1 MNKKQ
6 VGECDSLRGTLDT
19 VPYDIFSMREPDY
32 IMKLMS
38 TYGGLTVPN
47 NQRES
52 RRIWQENEEIK
63 NAKFKYTE
71 PFASHFNYRHTADD
85 HNNLRHG
92 LPSIE
97 STMLTHN

>member
-19 VPYDIFSMREPDY
+19 VPYDIFSMRKPDY

-52 RRIWQENEEIK
+52 RRTWQENEEIK
-63 NAKFKYTE
+63 IQKSSIL
-71 PFASHFNYRHTADD
+71 SHLQVILTTD
-85 HNNLRHG
+85 
-92 LPSIE
+92 
-97 STMLTHN
+97 MLQMTTIILGMVCHLLSLQC